1 MEAVIGEYCVIP
13 GKVPSQHGGVDEEP
27 YWRRWD
33 YTLFCHFPSY
43 QVVVTQIRGHIA
55 GSFPPLPTR
64 VRALHFFREKRFQ
77 LFLRSSTRV
86 ESCLPTRGA
95 LSG

>member
-33 YTLFCHFPSY
+33 YTLFCHFLLLF
-43 QVVVTQIRGHIA
+43 
-55 GSFPPLPTR
+55 SFPPTR
-64 VRALHFFREKRFQ
+64 
-77 LFLRSSTRV
+77 
-86 ESCLPTRGA
+86 
-95 LSG
+95 